1 MKAHLRVEMVPAV
14 EYCSQM
20 FLVKSQACVYQVPLI
35 WIASGRVATG
45 VTFLTYPLSGPVF
58 ILADVPATVV

>member
-1 MKAHLRVEMVPAV
+1 
-14 EYCSQM
+14 
-20 FLVKSQACVYQVPLI
+20 VYQVPLI

-58 ILADVPATVV
+58 ILTDVPATVV